1 MCYLGFMIFANV
13 LSKWEAPRG
22 KEGAPFFLYD
32 TNLPSRLLSDS
43 LLCAIRWLQQVS
55 LPSNFYFGSA
65 CGVGQRSGV
74 KGMEEEITV
83 N

>member
-1 MCYLGFMIFANV
+1 MFYVDGKSLEEKRV
-13 LSKWEAPRG
+13 LH
-22 KEGAPFFLYD
+22 FFLYN

-74 KGMEEEITV
+74 EGMEEEITV